1 MLGTSLHLL
10 VGLLGFSLLYA
21 ALFLHENEEG
31 QLQNR
36 LEKLWVAVDDLSKVA
51 LSKQAAFLQQVSAM
65 ANSALNKVFGTRLFS
80 VGAVSASLSLSMGC
94 VSLFLTYVSM
104 NAHSLGLPHFELP
117 FLIAGLV
124 SFLVGLSPLPFRYL
138 GLLWIPASILFLFY
152 FDRGVIQASGWRWW
166 ITTEVLPTVAV
177 LFASFFS
184 DVLFVAM
191 TRWCLRKS
199 SELTNGWKIASL
211 TVLNGCLGLGL
222 ISPLIWGVIAMT
234 KDPYGEGNGSAVS
247 AVFGASNLVTGAIAL
262 LFVVLALAAIAHLA
276 LWPILERPIYSLQR
290 FGVARQPKLLAA
302 ASVTC
307 LLFAWPNSPLIHG
320 ITKLI
325 HGG

>member
-1 MLGTSLHLL
+1 MSATLFHLP

-36 LEKLWVAVDDLSKVA
+36 LEKLWIAVDDLSKAA

-65 ANSALNKVFGTRLFS
+65 ANSALNKLFGTRLFS
-80 VGAVSASLSLSMGC
+80 VGAVSASLSLSIGC
-94 VSLFLTYVSM
+94 VLLFMTYVSM
-104 NAHSLGLPHFELP
+104 NARNLGLPHFEIP
-117 FLIAGLV
+117 FLIAGLI
-124 SFLVGLSPLPFRYL
+124 SFLVGLSPVPFRYL

-152 FDRGVIQASGWRWW
+152 FDRGLISERGWTWW
-166 ITTEVLPTVAV
+166 ITSEVLPTAAV
-177 LFASFFS
+177 LFGSFLS
-184 DVLFVAM
+184 DVLFIAM

-211 TVLNGCLGLGL
+211 TILNGCLGLGL
-222 ISPLIWGVIAMT
+222 ITPLIWGVIAMT

-276 LWPILERPIYSLQR
+276 LWPVLERPIYSLQR

-307 LLFAWPNSPLIHG
+307 LLFAWPNSPIIHG